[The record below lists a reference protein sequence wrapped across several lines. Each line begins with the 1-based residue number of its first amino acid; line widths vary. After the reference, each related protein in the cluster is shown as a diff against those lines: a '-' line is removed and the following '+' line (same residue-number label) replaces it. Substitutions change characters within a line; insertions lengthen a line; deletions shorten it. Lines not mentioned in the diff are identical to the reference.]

1 MPDDNEKSVSS
12 ASTSPCHSPKS
23 RLLAP
28 HLFVVLYNF
37 KPRHADELELKAGYK
52 LTVIDSSDKDWWKG
66 KCFGAVGVFPSTY
79 VAKLAPRE
87 KPLQVIQSVNINS
100 LHADGIIKLLRDQ
113 IVIQVGMD
121 GYHCRDGSILI
132 RTAEHRQ
139 GQSNP
144 IFTRSLSNNISFTL
158 SFQWYIY
165 SPFMSVYVKLTNLIP
180 PSLFF
185 WKIQWKN
192 SPCV

>member
-1 MPDDNEKSVSS
+1 MSSIEMPDDNEKSVSS

-121 GYHCRDGSILI
+121 GYHCRDGTILI

-139 GQSNP
+139 GHCP
-144 IFTRSLSNNISFTL
+144 IQYL
-158 SFQWYIY
+158 QE
-165 SPFMSVYVKLTNLIP
+165 V
-180 PSLFF
+180 
-185 WKIQWKN
+185 
-192 SPCV
+192 